1 MFRAY
6 WLDFWLFVRKIWLN
20 VAAILLVL
28 VASALFFHVVEAW
41 PEASLLNCFGNAFYL
56 MTGEA
61 IALPDKWYLEMFTF
75 VLPLLGVV
83 LAAQGVISAT
93 VLFLNKSRRQG
104 EWNAVIASTYQG
116 HIVVCGLGQLG
127 TTLCDGLSGAG
138 CRVVVVELDEE
149 LPEVV
154 TARRQDI
161 PVIIGDM
168 TRPDTLV
175 DANVARA
182 RCVVLCSGDDLANI
196 EAAVA
201 VKELNP
207 QAAVHA
213 RVYKK
218 SLADKIS
225 DALRYDIKTFSPY
238 ATAAQTILAEVN
250 SPAQRELLEG

>member
-1 MFRAY
+1 MSRAH
-6 WLDFWLFVRKIWLN
+6 WVDFWLFVRKIWLN
-20 VAAILLVL
+20 VIAILAVL
-28 VASALFFHVVEAW
+28 VASALFLHAVETW
-41 PEASLLNCFGNAFYL
+41 PEASLLNCFANAFDL

-75 VLPLLGVV
+75 LLPPLGVV
-83 LAAQGVISAT
+83 LAAEGVIAAT

-116 HIVVCGLGQLG
+116 YIVICGLGQLG
-127 TTLCDGLSGAG
+127 SELCDGLRAAG
-138 CRVVVVELDEE
+138 HQVVAVELDED
-149 LPEVV
+149 LATVV
-154 TARRQDI
+154 TARRQDT

-168 TRPDTLV
+168 TRPDTLGE
-175 DANVARA
+175 ANVGRA

-201 VKELNP
+201 VKELNL

-225 DALRYDIKTFSPY
+225 DALRYDIKTFSPC
-238 ATAAQTILAEVN
+238 ATAAQTILAQLN
-250 SPAQRELLEG
+250 SETPPSEH